1 MRQFEGGA
9 TRDDA
14 DGKPDFEGYLSPE
27 VIDRYGQ
34 YMLKHQT
41 TAAGRRASDDWQQ
54 GIPKDIYIKSAWR
67 HFLDWWKEHRG
78 IPSREGLEDAL
89 CALIFNAMG
98 YLHESLKPRGD
109 DIKGYPVSYDGRVI
123 GKLTN
128 VEFTFPDEDFRVSGP
143 EHLRINHI
151 FIGNSENPAQMLHMT
166 PDGRAW
172 VTREASEFGSCTPPW
187 EETPCV

>member
-27 VIDRYGQ
+27 VIDCYGQ

-54 GIPKDIYIKSAWR
+54 GIPKDVYIKSAWR

-98 YLHESLKPRGD
+98 YLHESLK
-109 DIKGYPVSYDGRVI
+109 SE
-123 GKLTN
+123 
-128 VEFTFPDEDFRVSGP
+128 VEAPWTAQYQTP
-143 EHLRINHI
+143 ITHI
-151 FIGNSENPAQMLHMT
+151 FIGNSEHPAQMLHMT

-172 VTREASEFGSCTPPW
+172 VTREASEFGSCIPPW